1 MNYVALH
8 NCQFRGEI
16 HSCQTFFV
24 RCGITKN
31 PRQIQALAR
40 GAGSRANLAPLAT
53 IEKGS
58 VMRPFNVRLVLLL
71 ALAWPTA
78 TPAHES
84 TPSPSAASIALDPG
98 LGSLHHA
105 VSTRNALA
113 QKYFDQGLRLVFAFN
128 HEAAIQSFR
137 RAAELDPNLAMA
149 WWGIALSLGP
159 NINRP
164 MDAKAH
170 KAAYEALR
178 KAAALKAKASPK
190 ERAYIDALAQRY
202 SANSEADVAPL
213 QVAYKDAMRKLSRRY
228 PDDNDAA
235 VLYAESL
242 MDLNPWKFWSADGKP
257 AEGTLEIVAVLE
269 RVLELAPDHPGAN
282 HYYIHAVEAS
292 PHPEKAL
299 DSAKRLETLAPSAGH
314 LVHMPAHTYIRT
326 GDYLAAARAN
336 VATIAAD
343 ERRAAIEGE
352 SFYMIGYYGHNLHFL
367 AISNAFAGNSRDAIA
382 AAKKLYDVEAP
393 RVKEVP
399 YVDGFL
405 FTPALL
411 LVEFERWD
419 DILSLPEP
427 AFEAPMTDAMWR
439 LARTLALSAKGK
451 SIDAEVERA
460 KFLEAAS
467 ALSKTMDYGNND
479 AASLAAVARPY
490 LDGRLAL
497 MAGNN
502 AEAIRSLQLAA
513 KAEDALSYD
522 EPPAWYLP
530 SRDELG
536 TALLREHYYAA
547 AEQVFRDELERHP
560 ESGRAL
566 YGLSAALLAQSK
578 DKETLE
584 VSKRFE
590 RAWRAA
596 DVKPRIAN

>member
-1 MNYVALH
+1 ML
-8 NCQFRGEI
+8 
-16 HSCQTFFV
+16 S
-24 RCGITKN
+24 
-31 PRQIQALAR
+31 
-40 GAGSRANLAPLAT
+40 
-53 IEKGS
+53 
-58 VMRPFNVRLVLLL
+58 FNARLVILL
-71 ALAWPTA
+71 ALTWSAVVA
-78 TPAHES
+78 AHD
-84 TPSPSAASIALDPG
+84 TRDNGAANVALDPG

-105 VSTRNALA
+105 VSTRNPLA
-113 QKYFDQGLRLVFAFN
+113 QKYFDQGMRLVFAFN
-128 HEAAIQSFR
+128 HEAAIQSFQ

-164 MDAKAH
+164 MDARAH
-170 KAAYEALR
+170 KAAYAALQ
-178 KAAALKAKASPK
+178 KAIALKAKASPK
-190 ERAYIDALAQRY
+190 ERAYIDALARRY
-202 SANSEADVAPL
+202 SANPEADVAPL
-213 QVAYKDAMRKLSRRY
+213 QVAYKDAMKKLSRRY

-235 VLYAESL
+235 ALYAESL
-242 MDLNPWKFWSADGKP
+242 MDLNPWKFWSSDGKP

-269 RVLELAPDHPGAN
+269 RVLARAPDHPGAN

-299 DSAKRLETLAPSAGH
+299 LSAKRLETLAPSAGH

-326 GDYLAAARAN
+326 GDYLAAARSN
-336 VATIAAD
+336 VAAIAAD
-343 ERRAAIEGE
+343 ERRAAVEGE

-367 AISNAFAGNSRDAIA
+367 AIANAFAGNSRDAIT
-382 AAKKLYDVEAP
+382 AAKKLYDVESP

-411 LVEFERWD
+411 LAEFERWD
-419 DILSLPEP
+419 DILALPEP

-439 LARTLALSAKGK
+439 LARTLALAAKGR
-451 SIDAEVERA
+451 STDAEVERA

-502 AEAIRSLQLAA
+502 GEAIRSLQRAVA
-513 KAEDALSYD
+513 AEDALAYD

-530 SRDELG
+530 SRDALG
-536 TALLREHYYAA
+536 TAFLREHYYAA
-547 AEQVFRDELERHP
+547 AEQIFRDELERHP

-578 DKETLE
+578 DKETIE
-584 VSKRFE
+584 VTKRFE

-596 DVKPRIAN
+596 DVKPGIAD